1 MLILYTCFQI
11 VGSKAPLSLCLLLY
25 VLPTQNKSCLV
36 LSCQGHQT
44 DILIMDF
51 DNVDHSLLT
60 HKLHHYGIR
69 GEVNTWIK
77 NWLKDRKQS
86 VVVDGEKSEPVSVD
100 SGVPQASVLDPG
112 LFLYYINDL
121 PARLRSRVR
130 LFADD
135 TIAYLV
141 IILQKD
147 TELLQEDLEE
157 LAIWENKW
165 HMEFHANKCVVL
177 TAAGKKA
184 PINADYKLY
193 DQILT
198 RVKSAKYLKVT
209 MTDNMKWDQHIN
221 NIRDKANRTIGFL
234 RRNLSIGA
242 TSVKER
248 AYFTLVRPLVEYA
261 STVWDP
267 HTQKSTKKIQIV
279 QRRAARY
286 ARIEIE
292 TNPVDFK

>member
-1 MLILYTCFQI
+1 MSHGEHNSILY
-11 VGSKAPLSLCLLLY
+11 PLQQRFRKGRSCE
-25 VLPTQNKSCLV
+25 TQLIEFMDDLTSNLEE
-36 LSCQGHQT
+36 GHQT

-51 DNVDHSLLT
+51 AKAFDKVDHSLLT

-69 GEVNTWIK
+69 GKVNTWIK
-77 NWLKDRKQS
+77 NWLTDRKQS

-100 SGVPQASVLDPG
+100 SGVPEGSVLGPG

-147 TELLQEDLEE
+147 AESLQEDLEE

-165 HMEFHANKCVVL
+165 HMEFHASKCVVL
-177 TAAGKKA
+177 TAAGNKA
-184 PINADYKLY
+184 PIHADYKLH

-198 RVKSAKYLKVT
+198 RVKSAKYVGVT
-209 MTDNMKWDQHIN
+209 LTDNMKWDQHIN
-221 NIRDKANRTIGFL
+221 NICDKANRTIAFL

-242 TSVKER
+242 ISVKER

-261 STVWDP
+261 STVSDP
-267 HTQKSTKKIQIV
+267 HTQKS
-279 QRRAARY
+279 QRR
-286 ARIEIE
+286 
-292 TNPVDFK
+292 